1 MMPDGPST
9 ACAVC
14 LQANL
19 ARAFDAA
26 HQSDSAIANYERFLS
41 TPYGERLDSPLFDVF
56 SDQVDPVY
64 LAGVHRRLGEL
75 YEAKGDTT
83 KAVTQYRAFVEQ
95 WKNAEPELQPRVAEV
110 RKRLEALTPVERS
123 RKD

>member
-1 MMPDGPST
+1 M
-9 ACAVC
+9 
-14 LQANL
+14 
-19 ARAFDAA
+19 
-26 HQSDSAIANYERFLS
+26 
-41 TPYGERLDSPLFDVF
+41 F

-75 YEAKGDTT
+75 YEAKGDTA
-83 KAVTQYRAFVEQ
+83 KAVAQYRAFVEQ